1 MANKS
6 RPKQL
11 SFRVSEEEWE
21 LLQQKIAESGMNQ
34 QQYILSCVFGKAII
48 NTDGIM
54 AVVPE
59 LKQQG
64 ANLNQ
69 IGQKLSV
76 TLNDLSSVW
85 QSLGAALQT
94 VRGTK
99 KIMKLFYMILASL
112 ITVLMAS
119 YALWLIAHIDMP
131 LPKRLV
137 QLFPPLF
144 LLIMVFLRI
153 FWLFI
158 R

>member
-1 MANKS
+1 MANKR

-48 NTDGIM
+48 NTDGIK

-99 KIMKLFYMILASL
+99 K
-112 ITVLMAS
+112 
-119 YALWLIAHIDMP
+119 
-131 LPKRLV
+131 
-137 QLFPPLF
+137 
-144 LLIMVFLRI
+144 
-153 FWLFI
+153 
-158 R
+158 

>member
-34 QQYILSCVFGKAII
+34 QQYILSCMFGKAII
-48 NTDGIM
+48 NTDGIK

-99 KIMKLFYMILASL
+99 K
-112 ITVLMAS
+112 
-119 YALWLIAHIDMP
+119 
-131 LPKRLV
+131 
-137 QLFPPLF
+137 
-144 LLIMVFLRI
+144 
-153 FWLFI
+153 
-158 R
+158 

>member
-48 NTDGIM
+48 NTDGIK

-64 ANLNQ
+64 ANLNKKKK
-69 IGQKLSV
+69 KLSV

-99 KIMKLFYMILASL
+99 K
-112 ITVLMAS
+112 
-119 YALWLIAHIDMP
+119 
-131 LPKRLV
+131 
-137 QLFPPLF
+137 
-144 LLIMVFLRI
+144 
-153 FWLFI
+153 
-158 R
+158 

>member
-11 SFRVSEEEWE
+11 SFRVSEGEWE

-48 NTDGIM
+48 NTDGIK

-99 KIMKLFYMILASL
+99 K
-112 ITVLMAS
+112 
-119 YALWLIAHIDMP
+119 
-131 LPKRLV
+131 
-137 QLFPPLF
+137 
-144 LLIMVFLRI
+144 
-153 FWLFI
+153 
-158 R
+158 

>member
-21 LLQQKIAESGMNQ
+21 LLQRKIAESGMNQ

-48 NTDGIM
+48 NTDGIK

-99 KIMKLFYMILASL
+99 K
-112 ITVLMAS
+112 
-119 YALWLIAHIDMP
+119 
-131 LPKRLV
+131 
-137 QLFPPLF
+137 
-144 LLIMVFLRI
+144 
-153 FWLFI
+153 
-158 R
+158 

>member
-21 LLQQKIAESGMNQ
+21 LLQPKIAESGMNQ

-48 NTDGIM
+48 NTDGIK

-99 KIMKLFYMILASL
+99 K
-112 ITVLMAS
+112 
-119 YALWLIAHIDMP
+119 
-131 LPKRLV
+131 
-137 QLFPPLF
+137 
-144 LLIMVFLRI
+144 
-153 FWLFI
+153 
-158 R
+158 

>member
-21 LLQQKIAESGMNQ
+21 LLQQKITESGMNQ

-48 NTDGIM
+48 NTDGIK

-99 KIMKLFYMILASL
+99 K
-112 ITVLMAS
+112 
-119 YALWLIAHIDMP
+119 
-131 LPKRLV
+131 
-137 QLFPPLF
+137 
-144 LLIMVFLRI
+144 
-153 FWLFI
+153 
-158 R
+158 

>member
-11 SFRVSEEEWE
+11 SFRVREEEWE

-48 NTDGIM
+48 NTDGIK

-99 KIMKLFYMILASL
+99 K
-112 ITVLMAS
+112 
-119 YALWLIAHIDMP
+119 
-131 LPKRLV
+131 
-137 QLFPPLF
+137 
-144 LLIMVFLRI
+144 
-153 FWLFI
+153 
-158 R
+158 